1 VNLEPFLEAS
11 AVVELAG
18 STAGE
23 VLAELS
29 RPLSAASGL
38 DPSAILGVLEAR
50 EALGSTAIGEGCAVP
65 HGRVAGLSRIVAS
78 FGRSRTGVDFRA
90 SDGRPVRLF
99 FAMLAPE
106 SAPGPYLQV
115 LAHVSQLFR
124 SPETREALLAAPGPA
139 RLHEILEAAAPGA

>member
-1 VNLEPFLEAS
+1 MNLSQLLEAS
-11 AVVELAG
+11 SVVELAG

-65 HGRVAGLSRIVAS
+65 HGRVAGLARIVAS
-78 FGRSRTGVDFRA
+78 FGRSRAGVDFRA
-90 SDGRPVRLF
+90 PDGSPVRLF
-99 FAMLAPE
+99 FALLAPE
-106 SAPGPYLQV
+106 SAAGPYLQV
-115 LAHVSQLFR
+115 LAHVSQLLR
-124 SPETREALLAAPGPA
+124 SPELRAALLAAPGPA
-139 RLHEILEAAAPGA
+139 RLHELLGAAAPGA